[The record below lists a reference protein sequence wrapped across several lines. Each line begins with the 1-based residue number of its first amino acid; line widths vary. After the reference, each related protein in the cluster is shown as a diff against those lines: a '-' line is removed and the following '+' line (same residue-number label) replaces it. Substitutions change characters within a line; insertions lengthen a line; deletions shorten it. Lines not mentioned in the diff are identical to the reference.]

1 MKERNEMREV
11 KRSIK
16 QETVEFDTE
25 EYVSFLR
32 ELAQWAM
39 NEADVAEFRDE
50 YNEEFDDEYV

>member
-11 KRSIK
+11 KRCIK